1 MSSHKY
7 LANKTDREQNLNVV
21 NLLKQ
26 AKLERKKE
34 KRKNVIVAAAAVS
47 ALAISGIIITF

>member
-1 MSSHKY
+1 MASYKN

-47 ALAISGIIITF
+47 ALAISGLIISF

>member
-7 LANKTDREQNLNVV
+7 LANKIDREHNLNVV
-21 NLLKQ
+21 NLIKQ
-26 AKLERKKE
+26 AKIERKKE
-34 KRKNVIVAAAAVS
+34 RRKNVIVAAAAVS

>member
-1 MSSHKY
+1 MASYKH

-47 ALAISGIIITF
+47 ALAISGLIISF

>member
-1 MSSHKY
+1 MASYKH

-47 ALAISGIIITF
+47 ALAISGLLISF